1 MIYSLL
7 PAAILA
13 MLGYMFWHAGF
24 RLRRDRVE
32 AQRVSSRG
40 RFRIIRK
47 KAE

>member
-24 RLRRDRVE
+24 RLRRDRVAAE
-32 AQRVSSRG
+32 RVNR
-40 RFRIIRK
+40 RARLRIVRK
-47 KAE
+47 KAD